1 MMMMMMKH
9 HKAACLTGTAL
20 AVIARQCDSITM
32 MLNRRFK
39 YASQQ
44 LWDKCVTVASYR
56 PDIDP
61 LALYAQERG
70 IARELAAAETFA
82 YRYGA

>member
-1 MMMMMMKH
+1 MK
-9 HKAACLTGTAL
+9 AYRNQLMGGTAL

-56 PDIDP
+56 PGIDP

-70 IARELAAAETFA
+70 IAREVAKAETFA